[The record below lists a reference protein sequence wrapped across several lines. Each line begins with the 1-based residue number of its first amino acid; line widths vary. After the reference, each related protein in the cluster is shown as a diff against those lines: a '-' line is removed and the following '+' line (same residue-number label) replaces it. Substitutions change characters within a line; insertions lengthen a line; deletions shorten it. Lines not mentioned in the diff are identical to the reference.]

1 MKKRNVILLIVFLVT
16 LLLDQITKM
25 MASGLPLSQKM
36 VFIPEFFS
44 ITYVQNTGAAWSILE
59 GKMLFFYF
67 ITMIALVLM
76 ILYFRSLRED
86 QMLSKIGVIVMISG
100 TVGNFV
106 DRLFLGYVRDFL
118 DFIIFGYDFPVFNV
132 ADMCLCI
139 GIAFVILDEFINDYG
154 VGRIW
159 KKEDLK

>member
-25 MASGLPLSQKM
+25 LASGLPLSQKR
-36 VFIPEFFS
+36 VLIPEFFS
-44 ITYVQNTGAAWSILE
+44 ITYVQNTGAAWIMLE

>member
-25 MASGLPLSQKM
+25 LASGLPLSQKR
-36 VFIPEFFS
+36 VLIPEFFS
-44 ITYVQNTGAAWSILE
+44 ITYVQNTGAAWSMLE

>member
-67 ITMIALVLM
+67 ITMIAFVLM

-100 TVGNFV
+100 TVGNFI

>member
-1 MKKRNVILLIVFLVT
+1 
-16 LLLDQITKM
+16 
-25 MASGLPLSQKM
+25 
-36 VFIPEFFS
+36 
-44 ITYVQNTGAAWSILE
+44 
-59 GKMLFFYF
+59 
-67 ITMIALVLM
+67 
-76 ILYFRSLRED
+76 
-86 QMLSKIGVIVMISG
+86 MLSKIGVIVMISG

>member
-25 MASGLPLSQKM
+25 LASGLPLSQKR
-36 VFIPEFFS
+36 VLISEFFS
-44 ITYVQNTGAAWSILE
+44 ITYVQNTGAAWSMLE
-59 GKMLFFYF
+59 GKILFFYF